1 MTCELRTFYDNF
13 NYIQSR
19 RQLVSCTP
27 TCMNKANLRLTI
39 NSRCK
44 CAIEYFEDDLF
55 KCVYVLFKGSQ
66 RVEKATPA
74 SSQPLEIT
82 YLEKVLDPHLC
93 LFGFFFFGLNSEHF
107 MLDYLDL
114 VGLVGVSKN

>member
-19 RQLVSCTP
+19 RQLQMVSCTP

-55 KCVYVLFKGSQ
+55 KCVYVLFKGRES
-66 RVEKATPA
+66 RRRPP
-74 SSQPLEIT
+74 PL
-82 YLEKVLDPHLC
+82 PNH
-93 LFGFFFFGLNSEHF
+93 
-107 MLDYLDL
+107 
-114 VGLVGVSKN
+114 

>member
-1 MTCELRTFYDNF
+1 MTCELRAFYDNS

-55 KCVYVLFKGSQ
+55 KCAYVLFKGRES
-66 RVEKATPA
+66 RRRPP
-74 SSQPLEIT
+74 PL
-82 YLEKVLDPHLC
+82 PNH
-93 LFGFFFFGLNSEHF
+93 
-107 MLDYLDL
+107 
-114 VGLVGVSKN
+114 

>member
-1 MTCELRTFYDNF
+1 MTCELRTFYDNS

-44 CAIEYFEDDLF
+44 CAFEYFEDDLF
-55 KCVYVLFKGSQ
+55 KCVYVLFKGRES
-66 RVEKATPA
+66 RRRPP
-74 SSQPLEIT
+74 PL
-82 YLEKVLDPHLC
+82 PNH
-93 LFGFFFFGLNSEHF
+93 
-107 MLDYLDL
+107 
-114 VGLVGVSKN
+114 

>member
-1 MTCELRTFYDNF
+1 MTCELRTFYDNS

-55 KCVYVLFKGSQ
+55 KCGYVLFKGRES
-66 RVEKATPA
+66 RRRPP
-74 SSQPLEIT
+74 PL
-82 YLEKVLDPHLC
+82 PNH
-93 LFGFFFFGLNSEHF
+93 
-107 MLDYLDL
+107 
-114 VGLVGVSKN
+114 

>member
-1 MTCELRTFYDNF
+1 MTCELRTFYDNS

-44 CAIEYFEDDLF
+44 CAIEYFENDLL
-55 KCVYVLFKGSQ
+55 KCVYVLFKGRES
-66 RVEKATPA
+66 RRRPP
-74 SSQPLEIT
+74 PL
-82 YLEKVLDPHLC
+82 PNH
-93 LFGFFFFGLNSEHF
+93 
-107 MLDYLDL
+107 
-114 VGLVGVSKN
+114 